1 MLILTFVASRVACL
15 QLVVNSRSVNEG
27 LPESIAAFFVLK
39 GSEHYVTDLGYGA
52 KIDARQAQRD
62 FKLAFGR
69 SDAQTPLLVFD
80 PWNWE
85 EPFRE
90 AALDDG

>member
-1 MLILTFVASRVACL
+1 M
-15 QLVVNSRSVNEG
+15 QLVINSKSVNEG
-27 LPESIAAFFVLK
+27 LPESIAAFFVLE
-39 GSEHYVTDLGYGA
+39 GSENYVTDLGYGA
-52 KIDARQAQRD
+52 KIDARRAQRD
-62 FKLAFGR
+62 FKTEFGR

-90 AALDDG
+90 AALDAG